1 MTNKRDKDFI
11 TLGLNFF
18 ENYYSVFDIEN
29 KMIGLQT
36 AKTTK
41 NGLNLDE
48 SFNVSSMSY
57 MVLQSEEEVGRL
69 TIEKELKLK

>member
-69 TIEKELKLK
+69 KIEKELKLK

>member
-29 KMIGLQT
+29 KMIGL
-36 AKTTK
+36 
-41 NGLNLDE
+41 
-48 SFNVSSMSY
+48 
-57 MVLQSEEEVGRL
+57 
-69 TIEKELKLK
+69 